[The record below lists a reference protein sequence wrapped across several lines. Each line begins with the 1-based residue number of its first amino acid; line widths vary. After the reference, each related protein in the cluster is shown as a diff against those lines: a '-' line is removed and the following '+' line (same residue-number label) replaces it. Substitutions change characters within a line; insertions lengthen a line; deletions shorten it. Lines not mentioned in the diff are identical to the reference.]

1 MSQILEGA
9 MERIYGTQ
17 EDGKLEQEI
26 GRRMKLRAFRW
37 KKYFSMAQGERNG
50 RSIWS

>member
-1 MSQILEGA
+1 

-26 GRRMKLRAFRW
+26 GRRMKLMGVQVE
-37 KKYFSMAQGERNG
+37 KYFSMAQGERKG